1 MGRLVQ
7 ESYSMIGMV
16 IEVKA
21 NCAVFMTGIQM
32 DLMNRLFIQRY
43 VQYACYNNCDGVNAV
58 NNTVG

>member
-1 MGRLVQ
+1 
-7 ESYSMIGMV
+7 MIGMV

-21 NCAVFMTGIQM
+21 NCAVFMTRIQM

-43 VQYACYNNCDGVNAV
+43 VQYACYNNCDGVNSV